1 MAEGRQ
7 AGGKLVAS
15 DFLRLS
21 DLEANRQNI
30 WETLWWFGLA
40 DPPGSSR
47 HMQMEIRIQEN
58 CGLKG
63 KLLFVNNPLVRHGP
77 LPTPRAVCLVKR

>member
-7 AGGKLVAS
+7 AGGKLVVS

-21 DLEANRQNI
+21 DLEANTQNI
-30 WETLWWFGLA
+30 WETLWCLA

-47 HMQMEIRIQEN
+47 HMQMEIQIQEN
-58 CGLKG
+58 CVLKG